1 MNWSEC
7 VDVESRPGVVS
18 GAFVVKG
25 TRVQADAVIA
35 NADDGYS
42 PEQIATEIFDLPV
55 GRVRRVIQ
63 YAKVHDYHPA

>member
-7 VDVESRPGVVS
+7 SDVESRPGVVS

-25 TRVQADAVIA
+25 TRVQADAVVA
-35 NADDGYS
+35 NAEDGYS

-55 GRVRRVIQ
+55 DRVRRVIR
-63 YAKVHDYHPA
+63 YAKVHGYHPA